1 MVRLLL
7 LAILLIAVLGAA
19 VYLLFA
25 ARRQAHAASI
35 HAAFE
40 RDMQALALEYVDIAP
55 DLAKAVLDRI
65 RIGRVATLAHP
76 PHTLGDDLI
85 NLALEHRT
93 KDPEFSTILTDSIRT
108 WTPEPRP
115 REIG

>member
-7 LAILLIAVLGAA
+7 LFLIVLAVLGAA
-19 VYLLFA
+19 VYLFIAA
-25 ARRQAHAASI
+25 ARQSRALREHE
-35 HAAFE
+35 AFA
-40 RDMQALALEYVDIAP
+40 RDMQDLALGYVDVAP

-85 NLALEHRT
+85 NLALEHRG
-93 KDPEFSTILTDSIRT
+93 KDPEFATILTDSIRT
-108 WTPEPRP
+108 WTPEPRR